1 MERKV
6 QNVTFNAL
14 VYNIRAMLYDTYYT
28 LDHIKI
34 DIIYYNDTIEEI
46 DNLMMNF
53 DHFYIITIT
62 KIRHNYVHFI
72 DNIC

>member
-34 DIIYYNDTIEEI
+34 DIISYNDIYNRRNRQSNDE
-46 DNLMMNF
+46 F
-53 DHFYIITIT
+53 
-62 KIRHNYVHFI
+62 
-72 DNIC
+72 

>member
-28 LDHIKI
+28 LDNIKI

-53 DHFYIITIT
+53 EPFL
-62 KIRHNYVHFI
+62 
-72 DNIC
+72 